1 MLKWLEGG
9 SLRTRGH
16 VQLAELER
24 IGAYEVRGLRG
35 RGAMASVY
43 EGRHAALGRTSA
55 LKLMHAHLAR
65 DPIVTERFLREARAL
80 CRVNHPNVVDVFDV
94 GDHHGAPYLVMSL
107 VDGDDL
113 GEHLRHHHPMTV
125 AAVADL
131 LLPVIAAVAA
141 AYDAGI
147 VDRDLM
153 PRNIR
158 ISHDHRGLL
167 TPKVLDFGI
176 AKLTGDEA
184 GEKVVE
190 AGGILGTASYVAPEQ
205 LCSTKHVHARSDVY
219 ALGVILYEAATG
231 RRPFEG
237 RSARDLMQAIFTAPI
252 APPSSFRPELLASFD
267 AIVLRAMCRDPY
279 ERFASAREL
288 GHALAAYASDPEAW
302 LGELGPS
309 SDTRVAAQR
318 SSGIRLGKRTTR

>member
-1 MLKWLEGG
+1 M
-9 SLRTRGH
+9 RTRGH

-24 IGAYEVRGLRG
+24 IGAYETRGLRG
-35 RGAMASVY
+35 RGAVASVY
-43 EGRHAALGRTSA
+43 EGYHAALGRTAA

-65 DPIVTERFLREARAL
+65 DPSITARFLREARAL
-80 CRVNHPNVVDVFDV
+80 CRVHHPNVVDVYDV
-94 GDHHGAPYLVMSL
+94 GEHHGAPYLVMSL

-113 GEHLRHHHPMTV
+113 AEHMRNHRPMAV
-125 AAVADL
+125 ADVADL
-131 LLPVIAAVAA
+131 LLPVVAAVAA

-147 VDRDLM
+147 VDRDLT

-158 ISHDHRGLL
+158 LAHDHRGALM
-167 TPKVLDFGI
+167 PKVLDFGI
-176 AKLTGDEA
+176 AKLTGDEG
-184 GEKVVE
+184 GEKFVE
-190 AGGILGTASYVAPEQ
+190 AGGMMGNASYVAPEQ

-237 RSARDLMQAIFTAPI
+237 RSAHDLMHAIFNAPI
-252 APPSSFRPELLASFD
+252 APPSSLRPDLLASFD

-288 GHALAAYASDPEAW
+288 GHALAAYSSDPSAW

-309 SDTRVAAQR
+309 TDNRVAPQR
-318 SSGIRLGKRTTR
+318 SSGIRLGKRTTG